1 MGDTGLNVAH
11 CLFRDDAVPV
21 PTTLAG
27 GLQQEPGSSKT
38 LYFDSTAHR
47 KIRYYRLVDDLIDAN
62 GHGSHC
68 GGSAAGSPQADG
80 PGEHVPLPS
89 SKAENVLVYFRKA
102 ASARAQ
108 GCPECLRMAL
118 V

>member
-1 MGDTGLNVAH
+1 MPTLITDQRHARQGAGQVIGMGDTGLDVAH

-47 KIRYYRLVDDLIDAN
+47 KIRYYRLVDDLFDAN

-68 GGSAAGSPQADG
+68 GGSAAGSPQVDG
-80 PGEHVPLPS
+80 PGEHVPLPL
-89 SKAENVLVYFRKA
+89 SKTENVLG
-102 ASARAQ
+102 S
-108 GCPECLRMAL
+108 L
-118 V
+118 